1 MTGHHQTEEAVI
13 PPDVTK
19 NIIRINDAFLNIKG
33 YIFIWSNRQK
43 HRPVLQGENTSK
55 ETIELICKS
64 LMRKQFIETQILRY
78 RKSEESCLC
87 RFVITSVINNG
98 KILTNYIAFEVAEI

>member
-33 YIFIWSNRQK
+33 YIFI
-43 HRPVLQGENTSK
+43 
-55 ETIELICKS
+55 
-64 LMRKQFIETQILRY
+64 
-78 RKSEESCLC
+78 
-87 RFVITSVINNG
+87 
-98 KILTNYIAFEVAEI
+98 